1 MYQMTDDELAYF
13 VYMSQ
18 QEQAEAEAD
27 QQAEEDTDLIAE
39 ARN

>member
-18 QEQAEAEAD
+18 QEQAEAE
-27 QQAEEDTDLIAE
+27 QQAEEDIDLITE
-39 ARN
+39 AQN

>member
-18 QEQAEAEAD
+18 QEQAEVE
-27 QQAEEDTDLIAE
+27 QQAEEDIDLITE
-39 ARN
+39 AQN

>member
-18 QEQAEAEAD
+18 QEQAE
-27 QQAEEDTDLIAE
+27 EDTDLIAE

>member
-1 MYQMTDDELAYF
+1 MYQITDDELAYF

-18 QEQAEAEAD
+18 QEQAEAKAD

>member
-18 QEQAEAEAD
+18 QEQAKAEAD